1 MLNLRMIKM
10 AKKKLE
16 KVDKYLLDIT
26 DSLVFEDIS
35 NEVNKYI
42 KESMNISNK
51 YLSYEQY
58 KTYGINFNSIDLGYI
73 TYFEENQCYM
83 YSPNNQNDIIMD
95 EQILYPICELLYK
108 LNADRRLN

>member
-1 MLNLRMIKM
+1 MIKM
-10 AKKKLE
+10 AKKRLK
-16 KVDKYLLDIT
+16 KVEKYLLDIT
-26 DSLVFEDIS
+26 DGLVFEDIS
-35 NEVNKYI
+35 NEVNEYI
-42 KESMNISNK
+42 KETTDISIRDK
-51 YLSYEQY
+51 SYEQY
-58 KTYGINFNSIDLGYI
+58 KTYGVNFNSIDLGYI

>member
-1 MLNLRMIKM
+1 M
-10 AKKKLE
+10 AKKRLK
-16 KVDKYLLDIT
+16 KVEKYLLDIT
-26 DSLVFEDIS
+26 DGLVFEDIS
-35 NEVNKYI
+35 NEVNEYI
-42 KESMNISNK
+42 KESADISVRDK
-51 YLSYEQY
+51 SYEQY
-58 KTYGINFNSIDLGYI
+58 KTYGVNFNSIDLGYI

>member
-1 MLNLRMIKM
+1 M
-10 AKKKLE
+10 AKKRLKKRLE
-16 KVDKYLLDIT
+16 KVEKYLSDIT
-26 DSLVFEDIS
+26 DGLVFEDIS
-35 NEVNKYI
+35 NEINKYI
-42 KESMNISNK
+42 KENAGVSNK
-51 YLSYEQY
+51 NKSYKQY